1 MRGRWLL
8 TVALVLGLVSAAAA
22 RSQQPF
28 DEWLAELVAEAR
40 TKGYAD
46 ELLTKTLA
54 GLTPLPGVIA
64 SDRRQPEAMLPF
76 EEYIRRRVTPERIQ
90 RARELAEQHRALLD
104 RVREAYGVPPA
115 IIVSIWGL
123 ESRFGERSGDIP
135 VFQALATLAW
145 EGRRAAFFRGQLYEA
160 IAMVDRGYIDAASMK
175 GSWAGAM
182 GQPQFMP
189 SSYLAWAV
197 DFDGDGRRDIWASA
211 ADTFASIANY
221 LAGHGWKAG
230 EPWGHEVQT
239 SPGSEQ
245 RAARAFGRRESGCRA
260 MREMIGPARRAEW
273 SRLGVRRTESED
285 PPKPVETVSSAKTV
299 PTAALVRAGD
309 RRFLVHG
316 NYDAILRYNC
326 SHHYALS
333 VTLLADR
340 IE

>member
-8 TVALVLGLVSAAAA
+8 TVALVLGLVSASAA

-28 DEWLAELVAEAR
+28 DEWLAELIAEAR
-40 TKGYAD
+40 TKGYGDA
-46 ELLTKTLA
+46 LLNQTLV

-90 RARELAEQHRALLD
+90 RARELAEQHRELLD
-104 RVREAYGVPPA
+104 RVRGAYGVPPA
-115 IIVSIWGL
+115 IVVSIWGL
-123 ESRFGERSGDIP
+123 ESRFGERGGDIP

-145 EGRRAAFFRGQLYEA
+145 EGRRAAFFRGQLYDA
-160 IAMVDRGYIDAASMK
+160 VTMVDRGFIDAASMK

-197 DFDGDGRRDIWASA
+197 DFDGDGRRDIWTSA

-221 LAGHGWKAG
+221 LAGHGWKAD
-230 EPWGHEVQT
+230 EPWGHEVQA
-239 SPGSEQ
+239 PLGSEQ
-245 RAARAFGRRESGCRA
+245 RAARAFGRRESGCPA
-260 MREMIGPARRAEW
+260 MREMVGPARLAEW
-273 SRLGVRRTESED
+273 HRLGMRRTDTED
-285 PPKPVETVSSAKTV
+285 PATTV
-299 PTAALVRAGD
+299 PPAALVRAGD

-333 VTLLADR
+333 IALLADR